1 MKICICGGGNLGHVV
16 AGFVSSQG
24 KYDVCLLT
32 RHPELWSQELTIE
45 APEGTIYSGHL
56 NGVYSD
62 ARQAVADADIVLFC
76 LPGYAIRDTLLQIKD
91 YLRADA
97 AVGTVVSSTG
107 FFFQAFDVLSQE
119 QTLFGFQRVP
129 FISRVVEYGSRARLM
144 GYKDSLEL
152 AIERGKTSRE
162 SLKETLQNMLRT
174 PIHLLG
180 DIDIV
185 VGYLR
190 EVGFPGFI
198 CNDGLSGAVRI
209 IDPKVETETGPVTP
223 RSGFI
228 VPYGHCLVVIPSVP
242 HQNSDGVDALAQQ
255 GRDVVGQIKDTAV
268 KAGECRFQ
276 TVIANLLPVDGNL
289 TESGSSNV
297 NRGAG
302 YVSTDL
308 EILPKGSGRT
318 QFKVLRIIDPP
329 SLPVAHLAGIE
340 PSDWTVQKTSVVRV
354 NADTPPI
361 AGTGLQ
367 FLTGIGNHHGRGLA
381 GEPFTFHTGNS
392 DRIGSDKH
400 GPSRLGFDPIREHP

>member
-16 AGFVSSQG
+16 AGFVSTQG

-152 AIERGKTSRE
+152 AIERGKTSHK
-162 SLKETLQNMLRT
+162 SLKETLQNIDNQIAELHKQRKST
-174 PIHLLG
+174 FYASLG
-180 DIDIV
+180 LEFFARIV
-185 VGYLR
+185 G
-190 EVGFPGFI
+190 
-198 CNDGLSGAVRI
+198 C
-209 IDPKVETETGPVTP
+209 
-223 RSGFI
+223 
-228 VPYGHCLVVIPSVP
+228 
-242 HQNSDGVDALAQQ
+242 
-255 GRDVVGQIKDTAV
+255 
-268 KAGECRFQ
+268 
-276 TVIANLLPVDGNL
+276 
-289 TESGSSNV
+289 
-297 NRGAG
+297 
-302 YVSTDL
+302 L
-308 EILPKGSGRT
+308 EIYFILNILTHNVSFPNCILIMAFTSLFANIFFFSPMQLGVREGGFAISVDRLSIPGAYGVYTGLLTRVRELVWIIIGVALM
-318 QFKVLRIIDPP
+318 KV
-329 SLPVAHLAGIE
+329 G
-340 PSDWTVQKTSVVRV
+340 TSVHPKEE
-354 NADTPPI
+354 NKTD
-361 AGTGLQ
+361 
-367 FLTGIGNHHGRGLA
+367 
-381 GEPFTFHTGNS
+381 EK
-392 DRIGSDKH
+392 DK
-400 GPSRLGFDPIREHP
+400 